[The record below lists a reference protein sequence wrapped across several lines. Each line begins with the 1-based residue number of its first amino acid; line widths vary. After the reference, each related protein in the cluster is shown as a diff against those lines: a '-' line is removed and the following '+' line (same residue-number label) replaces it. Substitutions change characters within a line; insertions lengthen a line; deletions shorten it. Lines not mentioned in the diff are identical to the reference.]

1 MKNHYKLWIALS
13 FLVVF
18 LAGIVGGVVLEKNIL
33 TPKPERPD
41 RSSRRS
47 GLHFPTINEM
57 AEALNLSVEQQEQVQ
72 AVFQQNEERIK
83 SMRLEG
89 SKLYRSLRTQF
100 LAEIK
105 NVLNENQAQQFDAM
119 IEEFHAQVRAEAE
132 KHRQRSPKNKQK
144 NDEKGD
150 TR

>member
-1 MKNHYKLWIALS
+1 MKNNYKLWIALS

-18 LAGIVGGVVLEKNIL
+18 ISGIVGGVILEKNIL
-33 TPKPERPD
+33 NPNPKRPD

-47 GLHFPTINEM
+47 GPHFPTLNEM
-57 AEALNLSVEQQEQVQ
+57 AEALNLSTEQQEKIQS
-72 AVFQQNEERIK
+72 VFQQNEERIK
-83 SMRLEG
+83 SMREEG
-89 SKLYRSLRTQF
+89 NKLYRSLREQF
-100 LAEIK
+100 LTEIK
-105 NVLNENQAQQFDAM
+105 KVLDENQAQQFYAM

-132 KHRQRSPKNKQK
+132 KHRQRSPQNKQK